1 MLPKSYITEVR
12 NALTKYDPLNLI
24 NSGGLTNQYNDVETK
39 VLYALNPYTN
49 KSLLNQKIT
58 AIFKEV
64 YPDMNIDDE
73 KLTLLVNKLLEIG
86 NTLGGIVHLL
96 KAYYHQ
102 DVWED
107 HKSNTHEE
115 VWLDF
120 VKGYQNTLEPLIHDV
135 DEMSTWTDKE
145 IHNFIYEEENGGLRL
160 DTPEEARA
168 WLEKLR
174 NFLEEPG
181 LTHSS

>member
-64 YPDMNIDDE
+64 YPDVNIDDE
-73 KLTLLVNKLLEIG
+73 K
-86 NTLGGIVHLL
+86 
-96 KAYYHQ
+96 
-102 DVWED
+102 
-107 HKSNTHEE
+107 
-115 VWLDF
+115 
-120 VKGYQNTLEPLIHDV
+120 
-135 DEMSTWTDKE
+135 
-145 IHNFIYEEENGGLRL
+145 R
-160 DTPEEARA
+160 
-168 WLEKLR
+168 
-174 NFLEEPG
+174 
-181 LTHSS
+181 